1 LLEWWIQTGMGGSN
15 MNRETAARIAEETL
29 EILDV
34 GYYFNPLGQRVNLE
48 DMMRESVSG
57 TVLYRPDDT
66 DRLLET
72 VAPAINRDTV
82 IEVTNETTLAAAK
95 RLSGTDS
102 NLCCLNF
109 ASAKHPGGG
118 FLQGS
123 LAQEESLARS
133 SGLYPTIAQMTEMYE
148 YNANLDTALYSDYM
162 IFSPHVPVFRNDDGQ
177 LLVEPYRV
185 SFITAPAVNA
195 GAVRER
201 EPDHVMQIHPTMQR
215 RIEKILAVALAHN
228 QETLVLGAF
237 GCGVFRNSPDEVA
250 SIFHDVLS
258 HPPFKGA
265 FQRVVFAV
273 YDRSPN
279 QANYR
284 SFLKLKNL
292 E

>member
-1 LLEWWIQTGMGGSN
+1 

-34 GYYFNPLGQRVNLE
+34 GYYFNPLGQRINLE
-48 DMMRESVSG
+48 DMMRESVAG

-66 DRLLET
+66 DRLLKT
-72 VAPAINRDTV
+72 VAPAIIRDTV

-95 RLSGTDS
+95 RLSTPNS

-133 SGLYPTIAQMTEMYE
+133 SGLYPTIAQMSEMYE

-195 GAVRER
+195 GVVRER
-201 EPDHVMQIHPTMQR
+201 EPHNVVQILPTMKR
-215 RIEKILAVALAHN
+215 RIEKILAVALAHH
-228 QETLVLGAF
+228 QEILVLGAF

-250 SIFHDVLS
+250 SIFHDVLGQ
-258 HPPFKGA
+258 PPFKGA

-292 E
+292 A